1 MRDPANSARRRRS
14 QAQHLGARAYNRRSK
29 PLPHCLHPL
38 HSPRSE
44 RPLTMD
50 IRQTLPEIP
59 RDSAAVVVPFIE
71 LLEDEERVAVDVSNE
86 DEDGYAAV
94 LHA

>member
-1 MRDPANSARRRRS
+1 
-14 QAQHLGARAYNRRSK
+14 
-29 PLPHCLHPL
+29 
-38 HSPRSE
+38 
-44 RPLTMD
+44 MD

-71 LLEDEERVAVDVSNE
+71 LLEDEERVAVDVLNK
-86 DEDGYAAV
+86 DEDGYVAV